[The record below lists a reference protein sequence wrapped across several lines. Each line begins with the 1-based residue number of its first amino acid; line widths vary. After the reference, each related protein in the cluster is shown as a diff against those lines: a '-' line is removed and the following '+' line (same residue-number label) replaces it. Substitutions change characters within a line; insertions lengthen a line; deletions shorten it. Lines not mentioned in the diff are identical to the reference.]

1 MKKEILIVFGITILI
16 LCISFSGCNEES
28 SSKKPVSQLMDNFAI
43 TLDDLPYGYYKINED
58 FNDTLYTASF
68 VYQSLPLFGN
78 DIGYPFVMLSI
89 IKFNSINDSIIYYQY
104 TTQLNITGVNIT
116 TLQDIERIG
125 DESKFQLYQGEPEHH
140 SIENRSNYQLK
151 IRIKNF
157 FVAFNIW
164 GYTDTE
170 IDYISFTINLAKI
183 VEDRIYTN
191 LE

>member
-1 MKKEILIVFGITILI
+1 LKYHNYGFEGGKNTKKIALLIIVSLV
-16 LCISFSGCNEES
+16 ISTGFLSGCNEES

-104 TTQLNITGVNIT
+104 TTQLNITGSSS
-116 TLQDIERIG
+116 TLDFRVAASGAGSNFKLEAGQFII
-125 DESKFQLYQGEPEHH
+125 SKLPT
-140 SIENRSNYQLK
+140 S
-151 IRIKNF
+151 
-157 FVAFNIW
+157 
-164 GYTDTE
+164 
-170 IDYISFTINLAKI
+170 
-183 VEDRIYTN
+183 
-191 LE
+191 